1 MIMTI
6 FGDQYHNPQK
16 LKFMHT
22 LPFSIIVA
30 NKVPLKEKI
39 HQVSGFIDL
48 ATRIHTE
55 SFLPYLT
62 GQVDFKETLC
72 FNFLYRNVL
81 PAFRK
86 D

>member
-6 FGDQYHNPQK
+6 FDGQYHNPPK
-16 LKFMHT
+16 LKLMHT
-22 LPFSIIVA
+22 LPFSITVA
-30 NKVPLKEKI
+30 NKLSLKEKI

-62 GQVDFKETLC
+62 GQVDFKETLY